1 MKKLTIIL
9 LSLFATTLMAQNP
22 DVTAYS
28 QNIAL
33 ADSQNIKQDFSRQTA
48 SYPYISELY
57 EIPAYSLYQRY
68 WDTANLRSKM
78 LEIPFSNDRLMLMLV
93 QDANTPFVMPC
104 QFDKVRTTYGETKNG
119 AFHPGI
125 DLKTE
130 PQTLVKSCFDGV
142 VRMARNYG
150 DYGVTVVVR
159 HYNGLETVYAHLDKV
174 SVKPNQIVKAGQVIG
189 QTGTSGNTKE
199 CILHFETRFMNEY
212 FDPEIVVDFEEED
225 VVQNNMALMSRDFNI
240 ISLNEVGN
248 WKPAAPK
255 PQAAAPEI
263 QPEKTQT
270 VAQEEKPQPKNSGL
284 DLDAQSP
291 EMTNYQERSEQSRSL
306 DPDAQSPEVS
316 GQSVPQVQPKPQEQ
330 TSDAVYHTIVAGE
343 TLYRIAA
350 KYNTTVDKIL
360 KLNDLKNADKIIEG
374 QKLRVK

>member
-9 LSLFATTLMAQNP
+9 LSFFATALMAQNS
-22 DVTAYS
+22 DVTVYS

-33 ADSQNIKQDFSRQTA
+33 VDSLNIRQDISRQLA
-48 SYPYISELY
+48 PYPSISESY
-57 EIPAYSLYQRY
+57 EIPAYSLYQKY

-104 QFDKVRTTYGETKNG
+104 QFDKIRTTYGETKNG

-142 VRMARNYG
+142 VRMANNYG
-150 DYGVTVVVR
+150 DYGTTVVVR

-174 SVKPNQIVKAGQVIG
+174 CVKPNQIVKAGQVIG

-212 FDPEIVVDFEEED
+212 FNPELVIDFEEED
-225 VVQNNMALMSRDFNI
+225 VLQNNMALMSRDFNI
-240 ISLNEVGN
+240 VPLNEVGN

-255 PQAAAPEI
+255 PKAAAPDI
-263 QPEKTQT
+263 QPEK
-270 VAQEEKPQPKNSGL
+270 AQPVKTEEKPQPKVSNL
-284 DLDAQSP
+284 DPDAQSP
-291 EMTNYQERSEQSRSL
+291 EMTNPQTHIEPSRSL
-306 DPDAQSPEVS
+306 DPDTQSPEIT
-316 GQSVPQVQPKPQEQ
+316 GQTVQAQPKPQEQ
-330 TSDAVYHTIVAGE
+330 ASEAVYHTVVAGE
-343 TLYRIAA
+343 TLYKIAS
-350 KYNTTVDKIL
+350 KYHTTLDKIL
-360 KLNDLKNADKIIEG
+360 KLNDLKDADKIAEG

>member
-9 LSLFATTLMAQNP
+9 LSFFATALMAQNP

-33 ADSQNIKQDFSRQTA
+33 ADTLNTRQEISRQLA
-48 SYPYISELY
+48 PYPSISESY
-57 EIPAYSLYQRY
+57 EIPAYSLYQKY
-68 WDTANLRSKM
+68 WDTSNLRSKI

-93 QDANTPFVMPC
+93 QDANNPFVMPC
-104 QFDKVRTTYGETKNG
+104 QFDKIRTPYGETKNG
-119 AFHPGI
+119 SFHPGV

-142 VRMARNYG
+142 VRMAKNYG
-150 DYGVTVVVR
+150 DYGTTVVVR

-212 FDPEIVVDFEEED
+212 FNPELVIDFEEED
-225 VVQNNMALMSRDFNI
+225 VLQNNMALMSRDFNI
-240 ISLNEVGN
+240 IPLNEVGD

-255 PQAAAPEI
+255 PKPAVSDS
-263 QPEKTQT
+263 QPEKTQPVKT
-270 VAQEEKPQPKNSGL
+270 EEKPQPKISG
-284 DLDAQSP
+284 
-291 EMTNYQERSEQSRSL
+291 L
-306 DPDAQSPEVS
+306 DPDAQSPEITEHRAPS
-316 GQSVPQVQPKPQEQ
+316 EQSHSLDPDTQSPEITGQTVPQAQPKPQEQ
-330 TSDAVYHTIVAGE
+330 ASEAVYHTVVAGE
-343 TLYRIAA
+343 TLYKIAS
-350 KYNTTVDKIL
+350 KHHTTIDKIL
-360 KLNDLKNADKIIEG
+360 KLNNLKDADKIAEG

>member
-9 LSLFATTLMAQNP
+9 LSFFVNSLMAQNP

-33 ADSQNIKQDFSRQTA
+33 VDSQNIGQYFSKQLA
-48 SYPYISELY
+48 SYPSISELY
-57 EIPAYSLYQRY
+57 EIPAYTLYQRY
-68 WDTANLRSKM
+68 WDTANLRSKI

-93 QDANTPFVMPC
+93 QDANNPFVMPC
-104 QFDKVRTTYGETKNG
+104 QFDKIRTTYGETKNG
-119 AFHPGI
+119 SFHPGI

-130 PQTLVKSCFDGV
+130 PQTLVKNCFDGV

-174 SVKPNQIVKAGQVIG
+174 SVKPNQIVKAGQVLG
-189 QTGTSGNTKE
+189 QTGTTGNTKE
-199 CILHFETRFMNEY
+199 CILHFEIRFMNEF
-212 FDPEIVVDFEEED
+212 FDPQLVIDFEEEE
-225 VVQNNMALMSRDFNI
+225 VLQNNIALMSRDFNI
-240 ISLNEVGN
+240 LPLTDVGN

-255 PQAAAPEI
+255 PKAESPAI
-263 QPEKTQT
+263 QQERTQET
-270 VAQEEKPQPKNSGL
+270 ETEEKSQPKAMNV
-284 DLDAQSP
+284 DPDTQSP
-291 EMTNYQERSEQSRSL
+291 EMTNTHNPIEQSHSL

-316 GQSVPQVQPKPQEQ
+316 GQSVQNGQPQSQENA
-330 TSDAVYHTIVAGE
+330 SEAVYHTVVAGE

-360 KLNDLKNADKIIEG
+360 KLNDLKNADKITEG